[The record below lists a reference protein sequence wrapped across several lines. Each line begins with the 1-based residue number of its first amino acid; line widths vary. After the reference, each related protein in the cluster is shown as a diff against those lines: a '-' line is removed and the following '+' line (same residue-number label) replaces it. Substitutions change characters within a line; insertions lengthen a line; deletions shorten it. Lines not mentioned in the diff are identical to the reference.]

1 MKKILEDKKKL
12 LVIVGIVLVVGIC
25 SVLLISNRNK
35 LSNKNNKVA
44 VNDQPVVE
52 KIEVDSTINEI
63 SVISARIEKLN
74 DVSSIYVKIKN
85 NTNSVID
92 KSDLK
97 LIIKDSSDNV
107 LLTSFIKD
115 FNDFKVGEEREFQV
129 STKNDITNA
138 SKYIVEK
145 A

>member
-97 LIIKDSSDNV
+97 LISKDSSDNV